1 MAKKPYYVFDPGE
14 GERHEA
20 RGSVMR
26 FKATAQTTN
35 GRFSLMER
43 TLPVGGRMPP
53 PHVHVAIEE
62 AYFVLVGQVT
72 FILDGAEQT
81 VGPEGFVLVPSG
93 TGHTFGNLSTEPSRL
108 LVMHSP
114 ALDAYFVELEVL
126 WSSAEPP
133 TVEAQRA
140 LMSRHGMQP
149 A

>member
-1 MAKKPYYVFDPGE
+1 MSERPYYVLGSGD

-26 FKATAQTTN
+26 FKATAQTTH
-35 GRFSLMER
+35 GRFSLLER

-53 PHVHVAIEE
+53 AHLHVGMEE
-62 AYFVLVGQVT
+62 AFCVLDGQVT

-81 VGPEGFVLVPSG
+81 VGPESFVLVPAG
-93 TGHTFGNLSTEPSRL
+93 TGHTFGNRSAEPCRL

-114 ALDAYFVELEVL
+114 PLDAYFVELEAL
-126 WSSAEPP
+126 WSGAEPP
-133 TVEAQRA
+133 STQEERA
-140 LMSRHGMQP
+140 LMSRHGMEP